1 MKQYDIIRFISM
13 TSVLIPIV
21 RARSMNFKEISEDLQ
36 CESANGSR
44 RWQHPGRKT
53 GKRTKQATTGPCQL
67 LNIDPVTLKNSLS
80 NREMI

>member
-1 MKQYDIIRFISM
+1 MRHLLLMPDSRRHHPDYE
-13 TSVLIPIV
+13 
-21 RARSMNFKEISEDLQ
+21 EISEDQ
-36 CESANGSR
+36 QRESANGSR